1 MTDRIEDAAASLRI
15 DDGKITVA
23 TDGDA
28 TVYADRPEPAP
39 LSRRETALTLRVT
52 GAEFEATVEFD
63 SDDVDALAA
72 MLDADEADGGAEIR
86 GR

>member
-1 MTDRIEDAAASLRI
+1 MTDRIEDAAASVRI

-28 TVYADRPEPAP
+28 TVYADRPECGP
-39 LSRRETALTLRVT
+39 LSRRETALTIRVA
-52 GAEFEATVEFD
+52 GAEFEASVEFD
-63 SDDVDALAA
+63 SNDVDALAA
-72 MLDADEADGGAEIR
+72 MLADDGAEIR